1 MGELLQAEGGALPPS
16 FCSSL
21 SSRVEPIEIWLR
33 TPFAAG
39 PRARTSLALARRVP
53 PAPAVPQVPTG
64 VCPRSL
70 PLSCLSSLPAL
81 CSALFLSTPMPPP
94 RSGRSSSPAPRP
106 PPARTSRSRWDG
118 PGIPARRPGPGDGA
132 ARVKGFPA
140 RSGSEAQGV
149 RQSFPSSW
157 PPPPLHALAKPNRTE
172 RSGSACSALLTV
184 ACGAG
189 VRCHAFSRSTKTRC
203 LVVDCGRDHT
213 PVCTPHTGQSR
224 PGGGHEEMGRM
235 ARGGPDDGTTPSRP
249 LHRPTVE
256 FRRSVGGIPS
266 LSR

>member
-39 PRARTSLALARRVP
+39 PRARTSLALARRAP

-118 PGIPARRPGPGDGA
+118 PWDPSPSTRARRWSCKGEGVPREKRKRGA
-132 ARVKGFPA
+132 RGETELPFLLA
-140 RSGSEAQGV
+140 
-149 RQSFPSSW
+149 
-157 PPPPLHALAKPNRTE
+157 PPPLHALAKPNRTE

-256 FRRSVGGIPS
+256 FRRSVGGLPS